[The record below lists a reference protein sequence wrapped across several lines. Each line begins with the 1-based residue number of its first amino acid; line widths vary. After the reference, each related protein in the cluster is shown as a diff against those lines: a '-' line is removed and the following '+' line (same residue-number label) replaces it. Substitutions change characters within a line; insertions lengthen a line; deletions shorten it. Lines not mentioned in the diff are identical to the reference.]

1 MVPGYWKAKYSEE
14 VGGTPYDNGLDWLD
28 PDSDGDG
35 TIDGLDD
42 QDFDDYLNIEELTR
56 GIRSVTETVDVPRL
70 NPDGTPV
77 RNTNGDPIVD
87 KVPKYPVGITGLW
100 VDPFNPCKPDT
111 SSRSC
116 DRVRPIGET
125 WTIED
130 PEAKNQWP
138 VPSGPQPPSHLIAR
152 PH

>member
-1 MVPGYWKAKYSEE
+1 MA
-14 VGGTPYDNGLDWLD
+14 
-28 PDSDGDG
+28 
-35 TIDGLDD
+35 
-42 QDFDDYLNIEELTR
+42 FLTFA
-56 GIRSVTETVDVPRL
+56 
-70 NPDGTPV
+70 
-77 RNTNGDPIVD
+77 NGDAIID

-100 VDPFNPCKPDT
+100 VNPFNPCYPDT

-116 DRVRPIGET
+116 DRVRPIGQE